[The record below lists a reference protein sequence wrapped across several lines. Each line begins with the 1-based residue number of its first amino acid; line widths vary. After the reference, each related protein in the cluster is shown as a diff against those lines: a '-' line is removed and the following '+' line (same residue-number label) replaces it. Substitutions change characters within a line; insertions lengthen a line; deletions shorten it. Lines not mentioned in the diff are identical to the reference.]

1 MSPPIQSRLL
11 KRVAAAGLAGAVAF
25 SLTACANSDRDD
37 SGSSNSQGKV
47 GGTMIF
53 GAAGAPEVFDP
64 FYATDG
70 ETFRVTRQIFDG
82 LVTYKPG
89 TADVAPQL
97 AEKWESSSD
106 GLKWTFHLRKG
117 VKFHDG
123 TEFNAEA
130 VCYNF
135 QRMFDQK
142 DAGQSESVSTYWI
155 DNLGPGFSDAKKPAL
170 YKGCEAPDAQTA
182 VISINR
188 VTSKIPSIFG
198 LPSFSMQ
205 SPKALKDFDANNIQA
220 AGDSFK
226 YPAYALEHPTGTG
239 PFKFGKYDKA
249 NGSIELVRNE
259 DYFDAAGKAKLDK
272 LIFKII
278 PDETARKQALKAGTI
293 DGYDFPAPADWA
305 GLKTDGFNVAVRP
318 PFNILYMGITQKN
331 NPKLQDLKVRQALA
345 YAINR
350 EQLVKSQLPEG
361 AKVATQ
367 FIPDTV
373 DGYDNS
379 LQAIPFDTAKAKS
392 MLAEAGASD
401 LSVNFYW
408 PSEVTR
414 PYMPNPRD
422 IFGAISANLQAAG
435 IKVNP
440 VTKPWNGGYLDDVDE
455 ARADLFLLGWTGD
468 YNTPDNF
475 INTFFGNPENRFQT
489 KFSDWGPDL
498 AARLKAADSEP
509 DAGKR
514 NQLYESINADIMQK
528 YLPAIPISHSPPALV
543 VSKNIQGLVPSPLT
557 AEDFNSVSK
566 S

>member
-1 MSPPIQSRLL
+1 MTPPIQSRLL
-11 KRVAAAGLAGAVAF
+11 RRVAAAGLAGAVAL
-25 SLTACANSDRDD
+25 SLSACAQSERDNTGSQ
-37 SGSSNSQGKV
+37 SGQGKV
-47 GGTMIF
+47 GGTMTF

-70 ETFRVTRQIFDG
+70 ETFRVTRQMFDG

-97 AEKWESSSD
+97 AEKWEASSD
-106 GLKWTFHLRKG
+106 GLKWTFHLRTG

-123 TEFNAEA
+123 TDFNAEA

-135 QRMFDQK
+135 ERMFDQK
-142 DAGQSESVSTYWI
+142 GAGQSESVSTYWI
-155 DNLGPGFSDAKKPAL
+155 DNLGPGFKDGAKSAL
-170 YKGCEAPDAQTA
+170 YKSCDAPSADTA
-182 VISINR
+182 VVNVNR

-226 YPAYALEHPTGTG
+226 YPSYALEHPTGTG

-249 NGSIELVRNE
+249 NGTVELVRNE
-259 DYFDAAGKAKLDK
+259 DYFDSAGKAKLDK

-305 GLKTDGFNVAVRP
+305 GLKSDGFNVAVRP

-350 EQLVKSQLPEG
+350 QQLVTSQLPEG

-373 DGYDNS
+373 DGYNTS

-392 MLAEAGASD
+392 LLAEANATD
-401 LSVNFYW
+401 LTVNFYW

-468 YNTPDNF
+468 YNTADNF
-475 INTFFGNPENRFQT
+475 IATFFGNPENRFQT
-489 KFSDWGPDL
+489 KFSPWGQEL
-498 AARLKAADSEP
+498 ADRLKAADSEP
-509 DAGKR
+509 DATKR
-514 NQLYESINADIMQK
+514 NQLYQQLNADIIQK
-528 YLPAIPISHSPPALV
+528 YLPAVPISHSPPALV

-566 S
+566 T

>member
-1 MSPPIQSRLL
+1 MTPPIQSRLL
-11 KRVAAAGLAGAVAF
+11 RRVAAAGLAGAVAL
-25 SLTACANSDRDD
+25 SLSACAQSERDNTGSQ
-37 SGSSNSQGKV
+37 SGQGKV
-47 GGTMIF
+47 GGTMTF

-70 ETFRVTRQIFDG
+70 ETFRVTRQMFDG

-97 AEKWESSSD
+97 AEKWEASSD
-106 GLKWTFHLRKG
+106 GLKWTFHLRTG

-123 TEFNAEA
+123 TDFNAEA

-135 QRMFDQK
+135 ERMFDQK
-142 DAGQSESVSTYWI
+142 GAGQSESVSTYWI
-155 DNLGPGFSDAKKPAL
+155 DNLGPGFKDGAKPAL
-170 YKGCEAPDAQTA
+170 YKSCEATDAET
-182 VISINR
+182 VVLNINR

-205 SPKALKDFDANNIQA
+205 SPKALKDFDANNIEA
-220 AGDSFK
+220 VGDSFK
-226 YPAYALEHPTGTG
+226 YSSYALEHPTGTG
-239 PFKFGKYDKA
+239 PFKFGKYEKA
-249 NGSIELVRNE
+249 NGTVELVRNE
-259 DYFDAAGKAKLDK
+259 DYFDSAGKAKLDK

-305 GLKTDGFNVAVRP
+305 GLKSDGFNVAVRP

-331 NPKLQDLKVRQALA
+331 NPMLQDFKVRQALA

-373 DGYDNS
+373 DGYDKS

-392 MLAEAGASD
+392 LLAEAGATE
-401 LSVNFYW
+401 LTVNFYW

-440 VTKPWNGGYLDDVDE
+440 ITKPWNGGYLDDVDE

-489 KFSDWGPDL
+489 KFSDWGDEL
-498 AARLKAADSEP
+498 ASRLKEADSEP
-509 DAGKR
+509 DAAKR
-514 NQLYESINADIMQK
+514 NKLYEEINADIIEK

-566 S
+566 T

>member
-1 MSPPIQSRLL
+1 MTPPIQSRLL
-11 KRVAAAGLAGAVAF
+11 RRVAAAGLAGAVAL
-25 SLTACANSDRDD
+25 SLSACAQSERDNS
-37 SGSSNSQGKV
+37 SSQSQGKV
-47 GGTMIF
+47 GGTMTF

-70 ETFRVTRQIFDG
+70 ETFRVTRQMFDG

-97 AEKWESSSD
+97 AEKWEASSD
-106 GLKWTFHLRKG
+106 GLKWTFHLRTG

-123 TEFNAEA
+123 TDFNAEA

-135 QRMFDQK
+135 ERMFDQK
-142 DAGQSESVSTYWI
+142 GAGQSESVSTYWI
-155 DNLGPGFSDAKKPAL
+155 DNLGPGFKDGAKSAL
-170 YKGCEAPDAQTA
+170 YKSCDAPSADTA
-182 VISINR
+182 VVNVNR

-226 YPAYALEHPTGTG
+226 YPSYALEHPTGTG

-249 NGSIELVRNE
+249 NGTVELVRNE
-259 DYFDAAGKAKLDK
+259 DYFDSAGKAKLDK

-305 GLKTDGFNVAVRP
+305 GLKSDGFNVAVRP

-350 EQLVKSQLPEG
+350 QQLVTSQLPEG

-373 DGYDNS
+373 DGYNTS

-392 MLAEAGASD
+392 LLAEANATD
-401 LSVNFYW
+401 LTVNFYW

-468 YNTPDNF
+468 YNTADNF
-475 INTFFGNPENRFQT
+475 IATFFGNPENRFQT
-489 KFSDWGPDL
+489 KFSPWGQEL
-498 AARLKAADSEP
+498 ADRLKAADSEP
-509 DAGKR
+509 DATKR
-514 NQLYESINADIMQK
+514 NQLYQQLNADIIQK
-528 YLPAIPISHSPPALV
+528 YLPAVPISHSPPALV

-566 S
+566 T